1 MGQKTHPIGFRTGI
15 YLDWQSRWYAGK
27 KDFGRLLR
35 EDRTIRDFIK
45 REFYGAGIPKI
56 EIERKAD
63 ALRVIVHTAKP
74 GVLIGRK
81 GVKAE
86 ELKKR
91 LETLTTRRVG
101 LDIVEIPRPELNATL
116 VAQAVAEQLMKR
128 ASYRRTLKR
137 AIQQTMERGAKGVKI
152 RIAGRLGGVE
162 IARTEKQAKGSIPL
176 STLKADISYG
186 EAAARTT
193 YGVIGV
199 KTWIYLGTL
208 SVTAP
213 KPGAEPAEMAA
224 GA

>member
-15 YLDWQSRWYAGK
+15 YLDWDSRWYATK
-27 KDFGRLLR
+27 KDFARLLK
-35 EDRTIRDFIK
+35 EDRLIRTFIR

-86 ELKKR
+86 DLKKQI
-91 LETLTTRRVG
+91 EQVTGHRVG
-101 LDIVEIPRPELNATL
+101 LDIVEIGRPELNATL
-116 VAQAVAEQLMKR
+116 VAQGVAEQLVKR
-128 ASYRRTLKR
+128 AAYRRTLKR
-137 AIQQTMERGAKGVKI
+137 AITQTMERGALGVKI
-152 RIAGRLGGVE
+152 VIGGRLGGSE
-162 IARTEKQAKGSIPL
+162 IARQEKQSRGSIPL

-186 EAAARTT
+186 MAEARTT

-199 KTWIYLGTL
+199 KCWIYVGTL
-208 SVTAP
+208 ASAEP
-213 KPGAEPAEMAA
+213 KPVQEEAV
-224 GA
+224 

>member
-1 MGQKTHPIGFRTGI
+1 VGQKTHPVGFRTGI
-15 YLDWQSRWYAGK
+15 YLDWDSRWYAGK
-27 KDFGRLLR
+27 KDFARLLR
-35 EDRTIRDFIK
+35 EDRTIRSFIK
-45 REFYGAGIPKI
+45 KEFYGAGIPKV

-91 LETLTTRRVG
+91 LEVLTGRRVG
-101 LDIVEIPRPELNATL
+101 LDIMEISRPELNATL
-116 VAQAVAEQLMKR
+116 VAQAVAEQLVKR
-128 ASYRRTLKR
+128 AAYRRTLKR
-137 AIQQTMERGAKGVKI
+137 AITQTMERGAKGVKI
-152 RIAGRLGGVE
+152 VIAGRLGGVE

-186 EAAARTT
+186 QAVARTT

-199 KTWIYLGTL
+199 KCWIYLGTL
-208 SVTAP
+208 ASAMP
-213 KPGAEPAEMAA
+213 KKQVEPAEVA
-224 GA
+224 